1 MKIELSFDD
10 GAKKDLKVLELL
22 LKYGLADKATFYIPT
37 NCEMSDDEILQIAK
51 HSKVGGHTKSHPSDM
66 KLLTDE
72 QLKDEIE
79 SNRRYLVDLT
89 GQVVESFCYPRGRYD
104 ERVKQAVKD
113 AGFTEARTT
122 KVLEHTLLF
131 RGDRFEKGTSVHM
144 YPRQEYL
151 GMDWFDTASEKI
163 TAASECLYS
172 QCFHGYFHLWGHSWE
187 MTDEDWKKFEEVL
200 KILSKY

>member
-22 LKYGLADKATFYIPT
+22 IKYGLADNATFYIPT

-113 AGFTEARTT
+113 AGFKEARTT
-122 KVLEHTLLF
+122 RVLCPYVE
-131 RGDRFEKGTSVHM
+131 DPFEKGTSIHM
-144 YPRQEYL
+144 YARKEYL
-151 GMDWFDTASEKI
+151 TSDWYEISLAFLQKGNQD
-163 TAASECLYS
+163 
-172 QCFHGYFHLWGHSWE
+172 FFHLWGHSWE
-187 MTDEDWKKFEEVL
+187 MTDEDWIWFEEVL
-200 KILSKY
+200 KILSKQK